1 MSGLEEAS
9 QRLQRALDH
18 LERAVE
24 SQSRRGGGEDAA
36 SLRTAMLSVKQENQ
50 ALRDVAGSVSDRL
63 DGVISRLR
71 QVMQA

>member
-1 MSGLEEAS
+1 MARLEEAS
-9 QRLQRALDH
+9 ERLQRALDH

-24 SQSRRGGGEDAA
+24 QQSRGGGAEEAA
-36 SLRTAMLSVKQENQ
+36 SLRSALMSVKQENQ
-50 ALRDVAGSVSDRL
+50 ALRDVAGVVSQRL